1 MWPILI
7 FRIENPGIVN
17 EHGEITVEAD
27 SAIKVALRVHF
38 AAKKKLLPHEL
49 CLAGKL
55 LFVAFLHQK
64 DSKAK
69 VKTLELSIVPHARK
83 VLVAHV
89 PRNLDK
95 DDVRP

>member
-49 CLAGKL
+49 
-55 LFVAFLHQK
+55 
-64 DSKAK
+64 
-69 VKTLELSIVPHARK
+69 
-83 VLVAHV
+83 
-89 PRNLDK
+89 
-95 DDVRP
+95 